1 MESCR
6 DSLQDTSKQVKT
18 QIQKGAN
25 PETAA
30 KNGHERTCDYLD
42 ILDRRIN
49 IQQRAL
55 KCQSKALS
63 HMLQREHYG
72 KLRPNQKRGRNVP
85 FTTPFGRYQVATAE
99 ELTLCSYSSVS
110 FTTSEGWE
118 EFLLKKGTPQK
129 HSGLQALI
137 KSAHFWPHPQPK
149 IRRLLQEMP
158 LRGTIHKQ

>member
-72 KLRPNQKRGRNVP
+72 KLRPHQKRGRNVP
-85 FTTPFGRYQVATAE
+85 FTTPFGRYRRQQQR
-99 ELTLCSYSSVS
+99 SSPFAPTPLFHSQLVKDGRS
-110 FTTSEGWE
+110 FSS
-118 EFLLKKGTPQK
+118 KKGTPQK